1 MPGLDQASPRLRRV
15 AAGLGALLGLGSA
28 GCSLLGPEVDQLFGG
43 ADAGVD
49 SGATCDPIKPPE
61 RPPGADTSGPDR
73 AYVLRD
79 IIIDQSPDRWETL
92 GFDLDD
98 RCSLAP
104 EPDVECL
111 PPSGGNPET
120 DGVRGIDNA
129 FGHRLA
135 PTLVG
140 IAANL
145 ESDIRGDQLRGT
157 GGILLQIRGYNG
169 QANDPS
175 VDVFM
180 AQTIYAIPHGA
191 TERAAPNWDG
201 RDRWFLEDSA
211 FDGSADRPR
220 VRNDNAYVRDNW
232 LVVRILD
239 RTDITFNVG
248 EGLVNFRFIS
258 ASIVG
263 RISSDG
269 QTLEDV
275 VLSGRWA
282 LRDLALTAD
291 ELGLCQGSVERA
303 FLDNSLANIADV
315 RATPGTG
322 GPGARC
328 DAVSAGLGF
337 RGYRGE
343 FAGLAVTE
351 DVPIACP

>member
-1 MPGLDQASPRLRRV
+1 M
-15 AAGLGALLGLGSA
+15 
-28 GCSLLGPEVDQLFGG
+28 
-43 ADAGVD
+43 AD
-49 SGATCDPIKPPE
+49 S
-61 RPPGADTSGPDR
+61 SGPDR

-79 IIIDQSPDRWETL
+79 IVLDQSLDRWETL

-98 RCSLAP
+98 RCSLPP

-129 FGHRLA
+129 FGHRVA

-140 IAANL
+140 IAADL
-145 ESDIRGDQLRGT
+145 ESDIREDQLRGT
-157 GGILLQIRGYNG
+157 GGILIHLKGYNG
-169 QANDPS
+169 EADDPS
-175 VDVFM
+175 VDVFV
-180 AQTIYAIPHGA
+180 AQTIFAIPQGA
-191 TERAAPNWDG
+191 TERGTPNWDG
-201 RDRWFLEDSA
+201 QDSWFLEDSA
-211 FDGSADRPR
+211 FEGAPDRPR
-220 VRNDNAYVRDNW
+220 VRNDNAYVRDHR
-232 LVVRILD
+232 LVVRLLD

-248 EGLVNFRFIS
+248 DGLVNFRFIS

-263 RISSDG
+263 RISADG
-269 QTLEDV
+269 ATLDDV

-282 LRDLALTAD
+282 LSDLALTAD
-291 ELGLCQGSVERA
+291 ELGLCKGSVERE

-337 RGYRGE
+337 RGYRGT

-351 DVPIACP
+351 DVPSACR